1 LLFLRLRRKLLMGR
15 GSASVSSGDLADMW
29 MPPTIGDYYRQA
41 IEKLQAEIQ
50 ATPDDRVIGVNPDE
64 WVDYLVQKWGMV
76 PIVLDESRQVEMC
89 EVESQH
95 VLRGYDIYS
104 DGGPGRVVRSTNVR
118 VEVPATPSDTIE
130 AIWKLKLA
138 PNSFHLNTYPEFEY
152 DGARGYFSLVVQPS
166 PAEVKRATDVIASG
180 VRGYNES
187 IESENRGFRQQ
198 VVQFVTTKRNRVQ
211 EKHKGLD
218 DLATAVGITLRKIAD
233 PATVVP
239 TAPRVRTKIA
249 PILPPASKPPTRP
262 VLEQDKF
269 NSILELLDNG
279 CRQFERTPQA
289 FQQLTEEGLRDVLLG
304 SLNTVF
310 EGAAGGET
318 FQGVGKVDIH
328 LRISQGEV
336 FVAELKFW
344 DGPESL
350 RTVVGQLRGRLT
362 WRDGYGVAL
371 VLSRNAGFAEV
382 LRAVQD
388 TIATTEGFAAGSM
401 QTRSANHFVARF
413 SIPSDVARQANVHV
427 LVFNLFVPEAG
438 KRTVKRQQQQS

>member
-1 LLFLRLRRKLLMGR
+1 
-15 GSASVSSGDLADMW
+15 

-50 ATPDDRVIGVNPDE
+50 ATPDDGVIGMNPDE

-76 PIVLDESRQVEMC
+76 PIVLDEARQVEMS
-89 EVESQH
+89 EVETER

-104 DGGPGRVVRSTNVR
+104 DRGPGTVVRSTNVR
-118 VEVPATPSDTIE
+118 VEVPVVPSDTIE
-130 AIWKLKLA
+130 TIWKLKLA
-138 PNSFHLNTYPEFEY
+138 PNTFHMNAYPEFDY
-152 DGARGYFSLVVQPS
+152 DARRGYFNLVVQPS
-166 PAEVKRATDVIASG
+166 PAEVKRAQDEIRSG
-180 VRGYNES
+180 VRDYNQS
-187 IESENRGFRQQ
+187 IENENRGFRQQ
-198 VVQFVTTKRNRVQ
+198 VVQFVTSKRNRVQ

-218 DLATAVGITLRKIAD
+218 DLATAVGIPLRKIAD

-249 PILPPASKPPTRP
+249 PVLPPASKPPTRP

-269 NSILELLDNG
+269 NAILEMLNNG

-289 FQQLTEEGLRDVLLG
+289 FQQLTEEGLRDVLLT

-328 LRISQGEV
+328 LRITQGEV
-336 FVAELKFW
+336 FIAELKFW

-350 RTVVGQLRGRLT
+350 RFVIEQLRGRLT
-362 WRDGYGVAL
+362 WRDSYGVAL
-371 VLSRNAGFAEV
+371 VLSKNAGFDDV
-382 LRAVQD
+382 LRAVRD
-388 TIATTEGFAAGSM
+388 TISTTDGFASGSL
-401 QTRSANHFVARF
+401 QTRNANHFVARF
-413 SIPSDVARQANVHV
+413 AIPSDTARQANIHV
-427 LVFNLFVPEAG
+427 LVFNLFVAEPG
-438 KRTVKRQQQQS
+438 KRVVKRRTSKADAQG